1 MLEDGR
7 ISWGQLFIL
16 LIVFITGLASNL
28 TSDFALVRQDGVIAD
43 VLVIPLSI
51 VTFLIIQELQRR
63 HPGQTPY
70 EYGKTIL
77 GKWGGML
84 IGIVYLY
91 ITTEISMMLV
101 RVFGEYVV
109 TVLTPEIPVEAY
121 TITMVLVGVYVV
133 YAGIEAIARFT
144 QMAFPFYVFILV
156 FINFF
161 LIKQAKIENV
171 FPFFDHSAGEIAY
184 ATYLQ
189 YVFPMGEVVLFSSIL
204 PYVRGKRPKFFSP
217 LLAIV
222 ISGLYL
228 AYRVFITVGVLGKET
243 VAISTYPFI
252 QSIRFIKIG
261 EFIERF
267 DILFLGIYIMIT
279 VVEFSLVFYMLVQG
293 VAQMTGIKDRKAIT
307 FPLGLLII
315 GLSQV
320 SISNTLDLNR
330 YMSEVRFLTSPIWMF
345 IIPLLLLVIS
355 RIRFGKRNTSGGKQ
369 AVIRTDEIPE
379 VNKVQT

>member
-16 LIVFITGLASNL
+16 MVVFITGLASNL
-28 TSDFALVRQDGVIAD
+28 TSDFALVRQDGVIANL
-43 VLVIPLSI
+43 LVIPFSI

-77 GKWGGML
+77 GRWGGIL
-84 IGIVYLY
+84 IGIVYMY
-91 ITTEISMMLV
+91 ITIEISMMLP
-101 RVFGEYVV
+101 RVFGEFVV

-144 QMAFPFYVFILV
+144 QMAFPIYVFILV

-161 LIKQAKIENV
+161 LIRQAKIENV
-171 FPFFDHSAGEIAY
+171 FPFFDNPVGEIAY

-222 ISGLYL
+222 ISGFYL

-243 VAISTYPFI
+243 VGISTYPFI
-252 QSIRFIKIG
+252 QAIRFIKIG
-261 EFIERF
+261 EFIERL
-267 DILFLGIYIMIT
+267 DLLFLGIYIMIT
-279 VVEFSLVFYMLVQG
+279 VVEFSLIFYMLVQG

-320 SISNTLDLNR
+320 SISNTLDQTR

-355 RIRFGKRNTSGGKQ
+355 RIRFGKRNTSGGQQ
-369 AVIRTDEIPE
+369 AVVRTDKIQE
-379 VNKVQT
+379 VNKIQT